1 MNGDG
6 GQPGRLSRLCAL
18 LGIREEEVLNVYLV
32 GSRLFGIHKPHA
44 DYDLKVVISD
54 SSSYAGPSDVQRGDG
69 AGGFEVDAHI
79 YPLRTFL
86 ERIEDQDPQVL
97 TCLFL
102 PDAAAAA
109 SAADEWVWKET
120 IKVEYFV
127 RLTKLYRAV
136 YHEADTNW
144 SKAFRLWR
152 RRDRIVAAL
161 EAGDASDLTAAGGR
175 AEDNDPALL
184 HYRARKCIVH
194 AIRFAQFGLQ
204 IAQHGAITD

>member
-1 MNGDG
+1 
-6 GQPGRLSRLCAL
+6 
-18 LGIREEEVLNVYLV
+18 
-32 GSRLFGIHKPHA
+32 
-44 DYDLKVVISD
+44 
-54 SSSYAGPSDVQRGDG
+54 VQKGDG

-102 PDAAAAA
+102 PNNNKNAATTLSLDATATN
-109 SAADEWVWKET
+109 AADEWVWKET

-127 RLTKLYRAV
+127 RLTKLYRSV

-161 EAGDASDLTAAGGR
+161 EAGDTSSLTAGGGR
-175 AEDNDPALL
+175 DEDNDPALL

-194 AIRFAQFGLQ
+194 AIRFAQFGMQ